1 MSKHRSVAVSPQQG
15 KVGDV
20 GARRR
25 IVTSSHLVSE
35 KSAELSEFEFGLN
48 IAANAYNRWVV
59 RCMAAAGIKDMTTT
73 DVLVLHHVYHR
84 DRPKKLADVCF
95 ILNVED
101 THVVSYA
108 LKKLAAMKLVKSER
122 NGKEVLFSATAAGS
136 LLCRRYREVREAC
149 LLPGLSGEGGEN
161 ARLGELAQ
169 FLRTVSG
176 LYDQAA
182 RAATSI

>member
-1 MSKHRSVAVSPQQG
+1 MKKKHSESASTQDG
-15 KVGDV
+15 
-20 GARRR
+20 GARRN

-48 IAANAYNRWVV
+48 IAANAYNRWIV

-73 DVLVLHHVYHR
+73 DVLVLHHVFHR
-84 DRPKKLADVCF
+84 ERPKKLADICF

-108 LKKLAAMKLVKSER
+108 LKKLIAMKLVTSER
-122 NGKEVLFSATAAGS
+122 NGKEVLFSATPKGGQI
-136 LLCRRYREVREAC
+136 CRRYREVREAC
-149 LLPGLSGEGGEN
+149 LLPGLSGDKSEN

-169 FLRTVSG
+169 LLRTVSG
-176 LYDQAA
+176 FYDQAA
-182 RAATSI
+182 RAAASL

>member
-1 MSKHRSVAVSPQQG
+1 MNKNNPVPISARSGS
-15 KVGDV
+15 
-20 GARRR
+20 ARRK

-48 IAANAYNRWVV
+48 IAANAYYRWIV

-84 DRPKKLADVCF
+84 NRPKKLADICF

-108 LKKLAAMKLVKSER
+108 LKKLVGMKLVMSQR
-122 NGKEVLFSATAAGS
+122 NGKEVLFSATAEGGQI
-136 LLCRRYREVREAC
+136 CRRYREVREAC
-149 LLPGLSGEGGEN
+149 LLPGFSGDSEQN
-161 ARLGELAQ
+161 TQLGELAQ
-169 FLRTVSG
+169 FLRNLSG

-182 RAATSI
+182 RAATSL

>member
-1 MSKHRSVAVSPQQG
+1 MKKRS
-15 KVGDV
+15 
-20 GARRR
+20 

-48 IAANAYNRWVV
+48 IAANAYYRWIV
-59 RCMAAAGIKDMTTT
+59 RCMAATGMKDMTLT

-84 DRPKKLADVCF
+84 ERPKKLADICL

-108 LKKLAAMKLVKSER
+108 LKKLVAMKLVMSER
-122 NGKEVLFSATAAGS
+122 NGKEVLFSATAEGGQI
-136 LLCRRYREVREAC
+136 CRRYREVREAC
-149 LLPGLSGEGGEN
+149 LLPALSGESSEN
-161 ARLGELAQ
+161 TRLGELAQ
-169 FLRTVSG
+169 FLRTLSG

-182 RAATSI
+182 RAAASL